1 MLGFDLFGQAPTSK
15 TGSLFMITIGG
26 WHPLLRRL
34 RQLGA
39 QEIVP

>member
-1 MLGFDLFGQAPTSK
+1 MGFDLFGQAPTSK

-26 WHPLLRRL
+26 WHPLALML
-34 RQLGA
+34 RQLCA